1 MELCVVVP
9 TFNEVQNIQ
18 PMVERLSLAL
28 ERIEWEVVFVD
39 DDSSDGTADVIRA
52 LALDNIRVRCLQ
64 RIGRRG
70 LSAAVIEGMC
80 STGATYLAVIDGDLQ
95 HDESLLPK
103 MLSTLKSEG
112 VDIVIGSRYIVGG
125 STGAWEDSR
134 ARISALANRLSRL
147 IIKTELSD
155 PMSGFF
161 MLRRDAFFSAVRRL
175 SGLGFK
181 ILLDL
186 FSSSPNS
193 LRYKELPYT
202 FRPRTHGA
210 SKLDSQVAI
219 EYLLLLIDK
228 RVGHVVPA
236 RFIMFAGIGAL
247 GLGVHLAALW
257 LGLRLVGMGFVTA
270 QTVATLIAMTSNFYL
285 NNILTYRDRRLRGT
299 KLLVG
304 LLSFY
309 LVCSVGVLA
318 NIGAADYV
326 YEIDQV
332 WWVAGMAGAF
342 VGAVWNYAMSSQ
354 FTWSR

>member
-39 DDSSDGTADVIRA
+39 DDSSDGTADVTRA

-70 LSAAVIEGMC
+70 LSTAVIEGMC

-147 IIKTELSD
+147 IVKTELSD

-186 FSSSPNS
+186 FLSSPNS

-210 SKLDSQVAI
+210 SNSTARSLLNTCCFLSISGWDMLCLHALSCLQVLGPWGLA
-219 EYLLLLIDK
+219 YTW
-228 RVGHVVPA
+228 R
-236 RFIMFAGIGAL
+236 RY
-247 GLGVHLAALW
+247 GLGSAW
-257 LGLRLVGMGFVTA
+257 
-270 QTVATLIAMTSNFYL
+270 
-285 NNILTYRDRRLRGT
+285 
-299 KLLVG
+299 
-304 LLSFY
+304 
-309 LVCSVGVLA
+309 
-318 NIGAADYV
+318 
-326 YEIDQV
+326 
-332 WWVAGMAGAF
+332 
-342 VGAVWNYAMSSQ
+342 
-354 FTWSR
+354 

>member
-52 LALDNIRVRCLQ
+52 VALDNIRVRCLQ

-70 LSAAVIEGMC
+70 LSTAVIEGMC

-112 VDIVIGSRYIVGG
+112 VDIVLGSRYIVGG
-125 STGAWEDSR
+125 STGAWEESR

-181 ILLDL
+181 SCSTSFCPRRTRYVTRSCLIRSDRGRTVRANSTARSLLNTCCFLSISGWDML
-186 FSSSPNS
+186 CLHVLSCLQVLGPWG
-193 LRYKELPYT
+193 LAYTWRRYGL
-202 FRPRTHGA
+202 A
-210 SKLDSQVAI
+210 SA
-219 EYLLLLIDK
+219 
-228 RVGHVVPA
+228 
-236 RFIMFAGIGAL
+236 
-247 GLGVHLAALW
+247 W
-257 LGLRLVGMGFVTA
+257 
-270 QTVATLIAMTSNFYL
+270 
-285 NNILTYRDRRLRGT
+285 
-299 KLLVG
+299 
-304 LLSFY
+304 
-309 LVCSVGVLA
+309 
-318 NIGAADYV
+318 
-326 YEIDQV
+326 
-332 WWVAGMAGAF
+332 
-342 VGAVWNYAMSSQ
+342 
-354 FTWSR
+354 